1 MKVQPRILVAEA
13 RRFSPAALAILQDVG
28 DVTLADL
35 DRPGLLAAVRD
46 ADVVWVGLRT
56 RIDADLLG
64 SARGLKCIVTNTTG
78 LNHIDT
84 LEATRR
90 GVRVLSLRGEETFL
104 RGVRATAEHTVG
116 LMLALM
122 RRIPA
127 ATAHVAQ
134 GGWDR
139 DAFIGGELYG
149 KRVGVIGYGR
159 LGQLVTRY
167 LRAFDAEVIIADP
180 YVRRGAYDDTPP
192 CRDLNQLLRTA
203 DIVTVHVNLSSETT
217 LLLGPEQFGLMRRGT
232 WLVNTSR
239 GEVIDEAALLKALLN
254 QHLAGAALDVLH
266 DEQNL
271 GQREHPLRTYAREHD
286 NLLLTPH
293 VGGCTVESRLKTELF
308 MANRLC
314 QFVREELQEC
324 DMDPAQLSG
333 FARR

>member
-1 MKVQPRILVAEA
+1 VRGQPKILVAEA
-13 RRFSPAALAILQDVG
+13 RQFSPAALAILQDLG
-28 DVTLADL
+28 DVRLADL
-35 DRPGLLAAVRD
+35 DRAGLLAAVRGV
-46 ADVVWVGLRT
+46 DVVWVGLRT
-56 RIDADLLG
+56 RIDGDLLA
-64 SARGLKCIVTNTTG
+64 SAPGLKCIVTNTTG
-78 LNHIDT
+78 VNHIDT

-90 GVRVLSLRGEETFL
+90 GVRVLSLRGEEAFL
-104 RGVRATAEHTVG
+104 RSVRATAEHTIG

-127 ATAHVAQ
+127 ATVHAAD

-159 LGQLVTRY
+159 LGKLVTRY
-167 LRAFDAEVIIADP
+167 LRAFDADVVIADP
-180 YVRRGAYDDTPP
+180 HVTCRAYNDTPP
-192 CRDLNQLLRTA
+192 RLDLNRLLGAA
-203 DIVTVHVNLSSETT
+203 DIVTVHVNLTSETT

-239 GEVIDEAALLKALLN
+239 GEVIDEAALVKALLN
-254 QHLAGAALDVLH
+254 EHLAGAALDVLQ

-324 DMDPAQLSG
+324 DMDPAQLSS